1 MQFYV
6 HFQSEGSDESKVSR
20 FAVVVE
26 GQPFQL
32 FLFEIEIIYIFLFKI
47 NRITQ
52 QTKQLK
58 NYSKPEYFLTVYTVC
73 GECKNVGSVKTW

>member
-6 HFQSEGSDESKVSR
+6 HFQSEGSNGSTVSR
-20 FAVVVE
+20 FAVAGE

-47 NRITQ
+47 SRITQ

-73 GECKNVGSVKTW
+73 GKCKNVGSVNT